1 MKTLDSDLVEEQIFV
16 LRSYRKQELA
26 MLYFPDADK
35 QSATRSMR
43 RWILQCTNL
52 NQQLMAV
59 TGYNPK
65 RKFYS
70 RREVELIVEYL
81 GLP

>member
-35 QSATRSMR
+35 KCATRSMR
-43 RWILQCTNL
+43 RWILQCKEL
-52 NQQLMAV
+52 NNQLMNV
-59 TGYNPK
+59 EGYNPK

-70 RREVELIVEYL
+70 RAEVALIVDYL